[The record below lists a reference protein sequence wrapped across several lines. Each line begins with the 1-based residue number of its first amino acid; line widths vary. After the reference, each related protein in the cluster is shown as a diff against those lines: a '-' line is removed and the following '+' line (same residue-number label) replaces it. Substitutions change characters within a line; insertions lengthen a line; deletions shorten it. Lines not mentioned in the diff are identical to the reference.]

1 MHGGWGTVRREI
13 RNTLKSFLVELAVY
27 AALVT
32 VYFLLVLHLLGGWL
46 YGLFEHDRRLY
57 AWLAVL
63 LIVAQGLLLE
73 TLTRA
78 LIGWVKPR
86 NDAL

>member
-46 YGLFEHDRRLY
+46 YGL
-57 AWLAVL
+57 

>member
-1 MHGGWGTVRREI
+1 MRREI
-13 RNTLKSFLVELAVY
+13 RNSLKSFLVELAVY

-32 VYFLLVLHLLGGWL
+32 VYFFLVLHLLGGWL

-57 AWLAVL
+57 AWLALL
-63 LIVAQGLLLE
+63 LIIGQGLLLE

-78 LIGWVKPR
+78 LLAWLKPR

>member
-1 MHGGWGTVRREI
+1 MRREI

-32 VYFLLVLHLLGGWL
+32 VYFFFVLHLLGGWL
-46 YGLFEHDRRLY
+46 EGLFEHDRRFY
-57 AWLAVL
+57 AGLALL
-63 LIVAQGLLLE
+63 LIIAQGLLLE

-78 LIGWVKPR
+78 LLGWIKLP